1 MPPMIRFHL
10 FGVPVSIHPSLW
22 LTLAL
27 VGGVMSI
34 SSVSGALAVALFV
47 IAGFLCLLVHEMGHA
62 LVGRSLGG
70 GEPQVFMA
78 WLGGDCC
85 NERAVLTRWQ
95 GVLMTAA
102 GPAASA
108 LLGLLTFLLLSLYIG
123 SIEGGIFLAVNY
135 IFGVVPIEYSDMYPP
150 MGLAFFRGLIQVSF
164 WWTLLNLIPV
174 FPLDGGQIMHGLMRS
189 SHTMHGV
196 SLAVA
201 LLLVMLFIMFN
212 FWFMAVLMGF
222 LAYINYRGLQQAPY

>member
-1 MPPMIRFHL
+1 M
-10 FGVPVSIHPSLW
+10 FGVPVTIHPSLW

-27 VGGVMSI
+27 VGGVLSVT
-34 SSVSGALAVALFV
+34 SVSGMLAVALFV
-47 IAGFLCLLVHEMGHA
+47 IAGFFCLLVHEMGHA
-62 LVGRSLGG
+62 LVGRGFGG

-108 LLGLLTFLLLSLYIG
+108 LLGLLAYAALSLYIG
-123 SIEGGIFLAVNY
+123 SFEGGAYLSLNY
-135 IFGVVPIEYSDMYPP
+135 IFGIVPPEYSDLFPP
-150 MGLAFFRGLIQVSF
+150 MGLAFFRCLIQVSF

-189 SHTMHGV
+189 SHTMHVV
-196 SLAVA
+196 SLVVA
-201 LLLVMLFIMFN
+201 LALVMLFIMFN
-212 FWFMAVLMGF
+212 LWLMAMLMGF

>member
-1 MPPMIRFHL
+1 M
-10 FGVPVSIHPSLW
+10 SIHPSLW

-27 VGGVMSI
+27 VGGVLSVT
-34 SSVSGALAVALFV
+34 SVSGALAVALFV

-62 LVGRSLGG
+62 LVGRYLGG

-102 GPAASA
+102 GPAASC
-108 LLGLLTFLLLSLYIG
+108 LLGLLAFVLLSLYIG
-123 SIEGGIFLAVNY
+123 SFEGGVFLGLNY
-135 IFGVVPIEYSDMYPP
+135 IFGVVPFEYSDLFPP
-150 MGLAFFRGLIQVSF
+150 MALAFFRCLIQVSF

-189 SHTMHGV
+189 SHTMHTV
-196 SLAVA
+196 SLVVA
-201 LLLVMLFIMFN
+201 LLLVMLFIVFN
-212 FWFMAVLMGF
+212 FWLMAVLMGF

>member
-1 MPPMIRFHL
+1 MIRFCL

-27 VGGVMSI
+27 VGGVFSV
-34 SSVSGALAVALFV
+34 SSVSSVLCVALFV

-62 LVGRSLGG
+62 LVGRALGG
-70 GEPQVFMA
+70 GEPAVYMA

-102 GPAASA
+102 GPGATL
-108 LLGLLTFLLLSLYIG
+108 LLGALALLLLSLYVG
-123 SIEGGIFLAVNY
+123 RFDVGFFLASY
-135 IFGVVPIEYSDMYPP
+135 YALGVSPEMVINVEPTL
-150 MGLAFFRGLIQVSF
+150 GLAFFRSLIQVSV
-164 WWTLLNLIPV
+164 WWTVLNLIPV

-189 SHTMHGV
+189 SYTMHTV
-196 SLAVA
+196 SMAVA
-201 LLLVMLFIMFN
+201 VTLVLLFFVLG
-212 FWFMAVLMGF
+212 FWLMAALMGF
-222 LAYINYRGLQQAPY
+222 LAYFNYRCLQRAPY